1 MSVCDSLQTVL
12 VSASSSEASV
22 SQGGRALVPVS
33 GVSVPVLSVSVDEG
47 VYVPAAPSAPVC
59 TSVSVQVPRLQDSSV
74 LVQASGI
81 ASSKSS
87 SSSSSVT
94 VPVCTVPQFCVSVV
108 PASGDKSV
116 SSSRSFCDTDYVF
129 LHERV
134 HTSGFPNYVSCR
146 LPVPSRLNIPL
157 WRQYLHD
164 YHDARICDFL
174 EYGWP
179 VGYDYSTQGFPVS
192 QLRNHHGALLFPDAI
207 DSYLQNEICRNAVLG
222 PFETNPFSCPVALSP
237 LNSVPKHDSAERRII
252 VDLSWPAGTSFNGGI
267 SSSSYLGED
276 ISLTYPTVDSIA
288 SLICSVGTACLLY
301 KRDLKRAYR
310 QFPVDPLDYPLLGYC
325 CDNATV
331 VSALT
336 SGKVKDQSIAA
347 ISREIWYLA
356 ASHDFEMRAVHLPG
370 EENRAA
376 DLLSRWHIDSS
387 FEARFKLLPVFS
399 RLSPVPVPPDV
410 FTVYDY

>member
-1 MSVCDSLQTVL
+1 MSICDSLQTVL

-22 SQGGRALVPVS
+22 SQSGRALVPVS

-94 VPVCTVPQFCVSVV
+94 VPVCTVSKFCVSVV
-108 PASGDKSV
+108 PTS
-116 SSSRSFCDTDYVF
+116 DYVF

-134 HTSGFPNYVSCR
+134 HASGFPNYVSCR

-192 QLRNHHGALLFPDAI
+192 QLRNHQGALLFPDAI

-252 VDLSWPAGTSFNGGI
+252 VDLSWPAGTSVNDGI

-288 SLICSVGTACLLY
+288 SLIWSVGTGCLLY

-325 CDNATV
+325 WQHSLYFDLV
-331 VSALT
+331 
-336 SGKVKDQSIAA
+336 
-347 ISREIWYLA
+347 
-356 ASHDFEMRAVHLPG
+356 LPMG
-370 EENRAA
+370 
-376 DLLSRWHIDSS
+376 L
-387 FEARFKLLPVFS
+387 
-399 RLSPVPVPPDV
+399 
-410 FTVYDY
+410 

>member
-22 SQGGRALVPVS
+22 GRALVPVS
-33 GVSVPVLSVSVDEG
+33 GVSVPVLSVSIDKG

-59 TSVSVQVPRLQDSSV
+59 TSVSVQVPLLQDSSV

-134 HTSGFPNYVSCR
+134 HASGFLNYVSRR

-164 YHDARICDFL
+164 YHD
-174 EYGWP
+174 P
-179 VGYDYSTQGFPVS
+179 GFVT
-192 QLRNHHGALLFPDAI
+192 F
-207 DSYLQNEICRNAVLG
+207 
-222 PFETNPFSCPVALSP
+222 
-237 LNSVPKHDSAERRII
+237 
-252 VDLSWPAGTSFNGGI
+252 
-267 SSSSYLGED
+267 
-276 ISLTYPTVDSIA
+276 
-288 SLICSVGTACLLY
+288 
-301 KRDLKRAYR
+301 
-310 QFPVDPLDYPLLGYC
+310 
-325 CDNATV
+325 
-331 VSALT
+331 
-336 SGKVKDQSIAA
+336 
-347 ISREIWYLA
+347 
-356 ASHDFEMRAVHLPG
+356 
-370 EENRAA
+370 
-376 DLLSRWHIDSS
+376 
-387 FEARFKLLPVFS
+387 
-399 RLSPVPVPPDV
+399 
-410 FTVYDY
+410 